1 MKEHLEEAE
10 YQTTVVTLDRIHC
23 VKNKPKRKRVE
34 NKPLVLLKSS
44 KQNCIL
50 TMEGNKPSNSKPFV
64 CYSGNLRLLQAEQ
77 LGYEAIDCIIADDI
91 YWARAIEIALN

>member
-1 MKEHLEEAE
+1 MKELLEEAE

-44 KQNCIL
+44 KQNCAL

>member
-44 KQNCIL
+44 KHNCAL

>member
-1 MKEHLEEAE
+1 VKEQLEEAE

-44 KQNCIL
+44 KKNCTL

>member
-1 MKEHLEEAE
+1 
-10 YQTTVVTLDRIHC
+10 
-23 VKNKPKRKRVE
+23 
-34 NKPLVLLKSS
+34 
-44 KQNCIL
+44 
-50 TMEGNKPSNSKPFV
+50 MEGNKPSNSKPFV

>member
-1 MKEHLEEAE
+1 MKEQLEEAE

-44 KQNCIL
+44 KKNCAL

>member
-44 KQNCIL
+44 KQNCAL
-50 TMEGNKPSNSKPFV
+50 TMEGNNPSNSKPFV

>member
-23 VKNKPKRKRVE
+23 VKNRRKRNKVE

-44 KQNCIL
+44 KQNCAL
-50 TMEGNKPSNSKPFV
+50 TMEGDKPCSSKPFV

-77 LGYEAIDCIIADDI
+77 LGYKAIDCIIADDI

>member
-1 MKEHLEEAE
+1 VKEHLEEAE

>member
-1 MKEHLEEAE
+1 MKEQLEEAE

-44 KQNCIL
+44 KQNCAL